1 MILEP
6 VTASAKRSASLPAQ
20 PAQRPTPR
28 SVSPCPSLQYP
39 SVQFFK
45 APKPLELAPSALSLA
60 TAATDGTLGACARPS
75 SLPDPVPLLTH
86 STPRIA
92 QAPVF
97 APVLPSLESK
107 FQFLKSPTRREAGHR
122 DNSDL
127 QELERHV
134 LELVEGLQLPLE
146 VKYWTRQQLEVF
158 VMSGGVLR
166 PKNCSMPDERLLAN
180 ASMSKD
186 EIVHSL
192 AQAAEWIA
200 NADALLIGSGAGMG
214 VDSGLG
220 TFRGGKKGV
229 WDGLEAVGLAYEEIC
244 EPRWFDET
252 SGDPRLAW
260 GFWNHCYRAYQET
273 KPHSGYG
280 ALKQLVFVAASS
292 NIFAAMPISGLL
304 SAAALGGVGQTIWQY
319 NRENYMFDV
328 PLRQAR
334 EFQVQNVNLARFALF
349 REDIRDL
356 AALTTDKV
364 ANLLIV
370 NTLKVGFIVALYF
383 NFDRTDSGF
392 QERTY
397 QEDQLAVL
405 LGMTLLTS
413 FFFLMTSIWFAMH
426 ALQLAQAITT
436 KLLVQVVRI
445 PMPSENEIAK
455 ASTEGKDFELNFRE
469 ALRLPF
475 VRPAALNKDTLR
487 DQMKDVGRQLP
498 QLAEEMNREDSRL
511 SNDTRAASPAAAAQ
525 SPTDSK
531 GSPLLQ
537 TTRPLNMEVSMQELL
552 HCLPSH
558 AQGAFSEMEP
568 HLKLLCLVASAWQP
582 FDLYSRVTTV
592 LGSSCLFSGLAYF
605 SLYYNKFDVDGSSS
619 MPTEAWCSFLFMS
632 TLAWWNLTIEIAGSK
647 LDLFVAALLILV
659 GPTLW
664 VASNKPT
671 LHASVMQHFGYPVLV
686 TIQASWICF
695 LGIRAFTCGGEWPHF
710 FTSTRYLNV
719 VHKQRGPIEIP
730 VDIARKVHEDEDTST
745 ESSVNFKDSQHAMA
759 LAQPLIDVLSCI
771 GDLPQSSSSRA
782 AVFQARDWLREA
794 ARAAGVLRT
803 SLMVKGFWIYLPMT
817 GLDNEGAVP
826 HWVDIHSIDYPENC
840 KDATEAF
847 MLPELLQAAD
857 LAAETLHAQAVRWTV
872 HDMLRLASYG
882 GEPVTG
888 VNSFLFQFENI
899 SERMR
904 TFVPSAD
911 YLFKVAMGLVSLFWI
926 MVWVWSIMAATEL
939 FRKVSLSGTMQ
950 PFALDTP
957 WRTVISFGCTLEGEH
972 YVVTDSVVVQI
983 LSEEGRVWLQ
993 FGACDGDP
1001 ILAVD
1006 FGQQGEVVAT
1016 CERGIQA
1023 TWLSGAKVQDQFWV
1037 SNISNLQDV
1046 SVDRSPL
1053 QDTVHL
1059 DAIAISG
1066 TRLVGLRYHRDS
1078 TWREVGIL
1086 NVPPHKGLFTAVAVR
1101 MGRALLLTS
1110 MDEMY
1115 ELDVPSG
1122 IWAGPMLLPNKNNA
1136 DSYDWVSMCRL
1147 THGRWRFL
1155 GHPSGQPMQ
1164 MWSFSRPPVNDL
1176 PPRHDQAVPGGYQ
1189 NGIRFRVPQ
1198 ATPTG
1203 QRCPFGFFSFT
1214 SNIDTH
1220 WISSGT
1226 SADRVLE
1233 VHGAVKWLQCS
1244 KPCCPDVWKAP
1255 ADLCLAEDPHTH
1267 RVQGAV
1273 APWKGTE
1280 ALDAFAVA
1288 YCERGLCCCVMHL
1301 CIRGRPGAASPL
1313 DRLFDLA
1320 SRLSPLFA
1328 VVMAFDSWAAFAAE
1342 LAEYGGVDAST
1353 ILTSAPTASC
1363 HGADTS
1369 PGTGETVEV
1378 PASPTPAIH
1387 RSRLG
1392 RSRLDS
1398 ELASALRTF
1407 SPEDFALWGPPAAD
1421 IDSAGELE
1429 VLLLVTFARRWIAFI
1444 HSFRGFAAHTAS
1456 ARAGRAQC
1464 RSPVDQEEVLPS
1476 CPKCKA
1482 VARPNVQMFGG
1493 DSGFSRA
1500 RRGAQNTRYDA
1511 WVNSLASR
1519 PDVSSLSVV
1528 CLEVGCGLTVPTVRR
1543 ELEKVVQRFP
1553 GGRLIRVNPENPG
1566 LAKELV
1572 EKGVSL
1578 PLPAAAAIEK
1588 LSQQVAQTEE
1598 IMQATYVLWGQ
1609 EGGCEI
1615 RAPFGT
1621 CLGRLL
1627 RLVETQG
1634 RMTVEFKPDVV
1645 GIVKQAMG
1653 PRTEP
1658 LTLERS
1664 VPMDMYQEVK
1674 VGDGAKLEVTA
1685 IIRVMAKFSGGSSSV
1700 GGFSLNAPLAM
1711 RVDQVCKLL
1720 DEVNHAFSQPEYQ
1733 KAAEGCEDRRSLL
1746 KETRNI
1752 QFEVL
1757 PKYGIEATEKGTSI
1771 MAAWISS
1778 AQNGI
1783 KDVDDKVAASMHL
1796 SRIAYASKLPLA
1808 KNKAKE
1814 ALQQPTSEYRKTWPT
1829 SG

>member
-1 MILEP
+1 MRSSNYQVVVRRQPTTNSDKVSFLEKGDQI
-6 VTASAKRSASLPAQ
+6 TAIEVFTEQGIEWAK
-20 PAQRPTPR
+20 
-28 SVSPCPSLQYP
+28 
-39 SVQFFK
+39 
-45 APKPLELAPSALSLA
+45 LAK
-60 TAATDGTLGACARPS
+60 GACAIRS
-75 SLPDPVPLLTH
+75 HMQQEVPLDLAEDGFVAT
-86 STPRIA
+86 A
-92 QAPVF
+92 LAPF
-97 APVLPSLESK
+97 GTQLRKQTEAIQDGAANAVLSK
-107 FQFLKSPTRREAGHR
+107 KVINEVLSMS
-122 DNSDL
+122 SDP
-127 QELERHV
+127 
-134 LELVEGLQLPLE
+134 GLQLPLE

-280 ALKQLVFVAASS
+280 ALKQL
-292 NIFAAMPISGLL
+292 
-304 SAAALGGVGQTIWQY
+304 
-319 NRENYMFDV
+319 
-328 PLRQAR
+328 
-334 EFQVQNVNLARFALF
+334 
-349 REDIRDL
+349 
-356 AALTTDKV
+356 
-364 ANLLIV
+364 
-370 NTLKVGFIVALYF
+370 
-383 NFDRTDSGF
+383 
-392 QERTY
+392 
-397 QEDQLAVL
+397 
-405 LGMTLLTS
+405 
-413 FFFLMTSIWFAMH
+413 
-426 ALQLAQAITT
+426 
-436 KLLVQVVRI
+436 
-445 PMPSENEIAK
+445 
-455 ASTEGKDFELNFRE
+455 
-469 ALRLPF
+469 
-475 VRPAALNKDTLR
+475 
-487 DQMKDVGRQLP
+487 
-498 QLAEEMNREDSRL
+498 
-511 SNDTRAASPAAAAQ
+511 
-525 SPTDSK
+525 
-531 GSPLLQ
+531 
-537 TTRPLNMEVSMQELL
+537 
-552 HCLPSH
+552 
-558 AQGAFSEMEP
+558 
-568 HLKLLCLVASAWQP
+568 
-582 FDLYSRVTTV
+582 
-592 LGSSCLFSGLAYF
+592 
-605 SLYYNKFDVDGSSS
+605 
-619 MPTEAWCSFLFMS
+619 
-632 TLAWWNLTIEIAGSK
+632 
-647 LDLFVAALLILV
+647 
-659 GPTLW
+659 
-664 VASNKPT
+664 
-671 LHASVMQHFGYPVLV
+671 
-686 TIQASWICF
+686 
-695 LGIRAFTCGGEWPHF
+695 
-710 FTSTRYLNV
+710 
-719 VHKQRGPIEIP
+719 
-730 VDIARKVHEDEDTST
+730 
-745 ESSVNFKDSQHAMA
+745 
-759 LAQPLIDVLSCI
+759 
-771 GDLPQSSSSRA
+771 
-782 AVFQARDWLREA
+782 
-794 ARAAGVLRT
+794 
-803 SLMVKGFWIYLPMT
+803 
-817 GLDNEGAVP
+817 
-826 HWVDIHSIDYPENC
+826 
-840 KDATEAF
+840 
-847 MLPELLQAAD
+847 
-857 LAAETLHAQAVRWTV
+857 
-872 HDMLRLASYG
+872 
-882 GEPVTG
+882 
-888 VNSFLFQFENI
+888 
-899 SERMR
+899 
-904 TFVPSAD
+904 
-911 YLFKVAMGLVSLFWI
+911 
-926 MVWVWSIMAATEL
+926 
-939 FRKVSLSGTMQ
+939 
-950 PFALDTP
+950 
-957 WRTVISFGCTLEGEH
+957 
-972 YVVTDSVVVQI
+972 
-983 LSEEGRVWLQ
+983 
-993 FGACDGDP
+993 
-1001 ILAVD
+1001 
-1006 FGQQGEVVAT
+1006 
-1016 CERGIQA
+1016 
-1023 TWLSGAKVQDQFWV
+1023 
-1037 SNISNLQDV
+1037 
-1046 SVDRSPL
+1046 
-1053 QDTVHL
+1053 
-1059 DAIAISG
+1059 
-1066 TRLVGLRYHRDS
+1066 
-1078 TWREVGIL
+1078 
-1086 NVPPHKGLFTAVAVR
+1086 
-1101 MGRALLLTS
+1101 
-1110 MDEMY
+1110 
-1115 ELDVPSG
+1115 
-1122 IWAGPMLLPNKNNA
+1122 
-1136 DSYDWVSMCRL
+1136 
-1147 THGRWRFL
+1147 
-1155 GHPSGQPMQ
+1155 
-1164 MWSFSRPPVNDL
+1164 
-1176 PPRHDQAVPGGYQ
+1176 
-1189 NGIRFRVPQ
+1189 
-1198 ATPTG
+1198 G

-1267 RVQGAV
+1267 RVQG
-1273 APWKGTE
+1273 
-1280 ALDAFAVA
+1280 
-1288 YCERGLCCCVMHL
+1288 
-1301 CIRGRPGAASPL
+1301 
-1313 DRLFDLA
+1313 
-1320 SRLSPLFA
+1320 
-1328 VVMAFDSWAAFAAE
+1328 
-1342 LAEYGGVDAST
+1342 
-1353 ILTSAPTASC
+1353 
-1363 HGADTS
+1363 
-1369 PGTGETVEV
+1369 
-1378 PASPTPAIH
+1378 
-1387 RSRLG
+1387 
-1392 RSRLDS
+1392 
-1398 ELASALRTF
+1398 
-1407 SPEDFALWGPPAAD
+1407 
-1421 IDSAGELE
+1421 
-1429 VLLLVTFARRWIAFI
+1429 
-1444 HSFRGFAAHTAS
+1444 
-1456 ARAGRAQC
+1456 
-1464 RSPVDQEEVLPS
+1464 VLPS

-1814 ALQQPTSEYRKTWPT
+1814 AVPTPAQTPQTQSVAVERAPFPEKKASAPPGKPPPAAPPKATPLGVATPPVAFGSPPWQPAVEKEEKPVEKKEPPKPKPKPKEEKPPQALTVTLTRFSTWEDPTPQRFQVELMSNTKVSELRAKIAELCALDDSETRKVKLIKRKKAGFVTAQETESVSSEVFVHQIEKWPK
-1829 SG
+1829 